1 MGCAGSGPAA
11 ADGGVG
17 ARHVVACRL
26 HLLAVAVGLLVDH
39 LEVPTQLGDELLA
52 SHGARATPEVTGSQ
66 HIANDG
72 LVLLLQGS
80 GLGTDQRAVGVDITE
95 LVTDRHLSVLL
106 IVEVYAASGVSC
118 SESAERPVL
127 GSRSCSHRGSSRRAP
142 RAACSQCCGTRCSSG
157 PWCRTR
163 WPERYHSSWH
173 RQCSGSTPTSCG
185 PHPQPSARAHRNG
198 PPSTASR
205 AGQS

>member
-1 MGCAGSGPAA
+1 MGVQGAQKEHTPGIAMPGVCFEPLLGEASGPAA

-26 HLLAVAVGLLVDH
+26 HLLAVGVGLLVDH

-52 SHGARATPEVTGSQ
+52 SHGTRATPEVTGSQ
-66 HIANDG
+66 HIADDG
-72 LVLLLQGS
+72 LVLGLQRS

-118 SESAERPVL
+118 SESAE
-127 GSRSCSHRGSSRRAP
+127 S
-142 RAACSQCCGTRCSSG
+142 
-157 PWCRTR
+157 
-163 WPERYHSSWH
+163 
-173 RQCSGSTPTSCG
+173 
-185 PHPQPSARAHRNG
+185 
-198 PPSTASR
+198 
-205 AGQS
+205 